1 MLWFLS
7 YTAESLPKKPL
18 ARMDYVLITVDMTQL
33 HSLTILRT
41 LAQHMKDRFLTN
53 KMAVVVTKSKCYFYL
68 IESTQIVSEKKIQRI
83 FSRLQKHL
91 ERKFKMTCIA

>member
-68 IESTQIVSEKKIQRI
+68 IESTQIVSEKKNSKDF
-83 FSRLQKHL
+83 FSTPKASG
-91 ERKFKMTCIA
+91 KKI